1 MRLWLTRPMTAERSR
16 PAIDDTV
23 AHPAR
28 VYDYLLGGKD
38 NYAPDRALAAA
49 MTASLP
55 DLPTMLQANRD
66 FLGRAV
72 THLVTERGVTQ
83 FLDIG
88 SGIPTAAN
96 VHQVAQAIE
105 PSTRV
110 VYVDNDPMVLAH
122 ARALMVGTPEGRTEF
137 VAGDATDP
145 AAILADPAVFGTLD
159 RERPIALMLVSML
172 MYFPDDVA
180 HRIARTLMDALPPG
194 SHLTI
199 SHPTVDF
206 DPASA
211 AAAEVGSSGG
221 IAYHNRTR
229 AEVERFFDG
238 LELVEPGIVPMLE
251 WRPGIRHPRPRS
263 VYYWVGMGR
272 KP

>member
-1 MRLWLTRPMTAERSR
+1 MTAERPR

-28 VYDYLLGGKD
+28 VYDFLIGGKD
-38 NYAPDRALAAA
+38 NYAPDRALAEA
-49 MTASLP
+49 MTARLP
-55 DLPTMLQANRD
+55 GLPEMLRANRD

-72 THLVTERGVTQ
+72 RHLVAERGVTQ

-96 VHQVAQAIE
+96 VHQVAQRID
-105 PSTRV
+105 PSARV

-122 ARALMVGTPEGRTEF
+122 ARALMVGTPQGRTAF
-137 VAGDATDP
+137 VAGDANDP
-145 AAILADPAVFGTLD
+145 RAILADPVVFGTLD
-159 RERPIALMLVSML
+159 RERPVALMLVSLL

-180 HRIARTLMDALPPG
+180 HEIVRVLLDALPSG

-206 DPASA
+206 DPTGGAD
-211 AAAEVGSSGG
+211 AAEAGAGGG

-229 AEVERFFDG
+229 DEVERFFAG
-238 LELVEPGIVPMLE
+238 LDLVEPGIVPMLE
-251 WRPGIRHPRPRS
+251 WRPGIAHPRPRS
-263 VYYWVGMGR
+263 VYYWVGMGT